1 MATRF
6 AIRFFPT
13 ESSHMRSLLSLACL
27 LSLFVQTTLAGHP
40 LVANEGRKLCWFD
53 ADGNVTA
60 TKQLKGAP
68 HDIHVLE
75 NGNILTHQKTEII
88 ELDGKTR
95 EIVWSFDARKLA
107 TVKKVELHSFAPIGD
122 GLMMVALSGEGKIF
136 EIDRDGKVQRSFA
149 LKRDNPHPHRD
160 TRLVRPVIT
169 EGKLSYLVAQEGDG
183 VVREYSREGKLIWEF
198 DVPLFGK
205 EPRGGHGPEAFGD
218 AVFSAVRLANG
229 NTLIGTGNGHSILEV
244 TPGKEI
250 VWKVEQ
256 NDLPKITLAWVTTL
270 HVLDN
275 GNIVIGNCHA
285 GEGQPQLVEIDR
297 DKNVV
302 WSLMDFEHLGN
313 SVSNSALL
321 P

>member
-1 MATRF
+1 MT
-6 AIRFFPT
+6 
-13 ESSHMRSLLSLACL
+13 LLGVLY
-27 LSLFVQTTLAGHP
+27 FVNLVHARHP

-53 ADGNVTA
+53 ADGHLTA
-60 TKQLKGAP
+60 SKVLKGAP

-75 NGNILTHQKTEII
+75 NGNILTHQKTEMI
-88 ELDGKTR
+88 ELDAKTR
-95 EIVWSFDARKLA
+95 EVVWSFETRKLA
-107 TVKKVELHSFAPIGD
+107 SVEKVELHSFAPLED
-122 GLMMVALSGEGKIF
+122 GLLMVALSGEGKIF

-149 LKRDNPHPHRD
+149 LQRDRPHPHRD
-160 TRLVRPVIT
+160 TRLVRPIT
-169 EGKLSYLVAQEGDG
+169 SNGKLSYLVAQEGDG
-183 VVREYSREGKLIWEF
+183 MVREYSREGELIWEY

-218 AVFSAVRLANG
+218 AVFSAIRLDNG

-270 HVLDN
+270 QVVGD
-275 GNIVIGNCHA
+275 GNILFGNCHA
-285 GEGQPQLVEIDR
+285 GKGQPQIIEIDR

-321 P
+321 RN